1 MEVVLRLVE
10 TPQYYEPPPQHSD
23 SSPPTLGFPLS
34 TTLLLIVILSL
45 SGFFSCCY
53 HWDKL
58 RHLRGSSDP
67 DSDDSASKPNPRFE
81 ENNKTESQ
89 SLPVIMPGDRIA
101 KFIALPCP
109 CEPPR
114 QQKIVVHEAQKPPK
128 PPHIVVPMYL
138 N

>member
-1 MEVVLRLVE
+1 MEVVLRFVE
-10 TPQYYEPPPQHSD
+10 SPPYFEPPQQHSD
-23 SSPPTLGFPLS
+23 SSRPTLGFPLG
-34 TTLLLIVILSL
+34 TALLLIIIFSL

-58 RHLRGSSDP
+58 RHLRGSDL
-67 DSDDSASKPNPRFE
+67 DSDDSPSKPNTTFSE
-81 ENNKTESQ
+81 KNETEKQ

-114 QQKIVVHEAQKPPK
+114 EVKITVEQVPKPSK
-128 PPHIVVPMYL
+128 PPHIVVPMY
-138 N
+138 